1 MFQVEKVNCI
11 CVDWKRGSR
20 TEYTQA
26 SYNTRVVGAEIAFL
40 VQVLSVMVQP
50 RAVREGGGVRKR
62 GRVREGWVRGRS
74 YGGVK
79 LDWGRVGGAELERWS

>member
-11 CVDWKRGSR
+11 CVDWRQGAR

-40 VQVLSVMVQP
+40 VQVLSVM
-50 RAVREGGGVRKR
+50 AK
-62 GRVREGWVRGRS
+62 S
-74 YGGVK
+74 
-79 LDWGRVGGAELERWS
+79 GAESERRL

>member
-11 CVDWKRGSR
+11 CVDWRRGAR

-40 VQVLSVMVQP
+40 VQVLSVM
-50 RAVREGGGVRKR
+50 AK
-62 GRVREGWVRGRS
+62 S
-74 YGGVK
+74 
-79 LDWGRVGGAELERWS
+79 GAESERRL